1 MRHGNWSLSCILIAI
16 WIIEM
21 IALFFPLLLIF
32 IVLFLLLLIPFFR
45 DLVIELLDFFQLQ
58 TSWVIL
64 SN

>member
-21 IALFFPLLLIF
+21 IALFFPLLF
-32 IVLFLLLLIPFFR
+32 IVVLFLLLIPFFR

>member
-21 IALFFPLLLIF
+21 IALFFPLLF
-32 IVLFLLLLIPFFR
+32 IVVLFRLLIPFFR
-45 DLVIELLDFFQLQ
+45 DLVIDLLDFFQLQ

>member
-21 IALFFPLLLIF
+21 IALFFPLLF
-32 IVLFLLLLIPFFR
+32 IVVLFRLLIPFFR